1 MNPLFHPIRYKIIKL
16 LLIRQPISCKEVAE
30 ALDIDEETAS
40 FHLAKLDI
48 EKLVI
53 SEMKENEKYY
63 KLNED
68 ELFLCLEEA
77 QDEIRKMIRKLYMNK
92 RWEVR

>member
-1 MNPLFHPIRYKIIKL
+1 MNPLFHPIRYRIIKL
-16 LLIRQPISCKEVAE
+16 LLVRQLTSCKEVAE
-30 ALDIDEETAS
+30 ALDIDEDTAS

-53 SEMKENEKYY
+53 SEAREGEKCYR
-63 KLNED
+63 LNED

-77 QDEIRKMIRKLYMNK
+77 QDEIRRMIRKLYMN
-92 RWEVR
+92 RDRR